1 LSIRTR
7 LALWYTGLLLV
18 ILVVIGGLGYR
29 ALAWSLTQDVDA
41 SLVTVAQVISD
52 LHRASPELPGEAALG
67 EIVGPEFY
75 DKLFQFLDPRGR
87 PANRST
93 SLRHRSLPLSA
104 TAQENA
110 ARGQHTFE
118 TVSLDGHGRV
128 RLLTMPIEQAG
139 QPAQL
144 IQVGIPLK
152 RVEGTLRRYLQIVA
166 ALVPLGV
173 GLAAVG
179 GAVIARAALAPVD
192 EMARSARRIT
202 AEALGQRIAR
212 RGANDEL
219 DYLAETLNGMLG
231 RLEEAFGAMRRF
243 TADAAHELRTP
254 LTALKGGIEVA
265 LRASRSAAE
274 YRGVLR
280 GSLEEVNRLI
290 HLAEDLL
297 LLSRS
302 STGAGIRRE
311 RVELEPLLLEILE
324 IGARL
329 AREAGVVMSLS
340 RITPAQVIGDE
351 SALRR
356 ALLNLVE
363 NALKYTPA
371 GGRVEL
377 SLAQEAGSV
386 LIVVEDTGIGI
397 DPADAERIFQPFVRL
412 DEARSRETGGSGLGL
427 SIARSIVLAHGG
439 ALSLESAPKIGSRF
453 TMRLPSA

>member
-1 LSIRTR
+1 
-7 LALWYTGLLLV
+7 
-18 ILVVIGGLGYR
+18 
-29 ALAWSLTQDVDA
+29 
-41 SLVTVAQVISD
+41 
-52 LHRASPELPGEAALG
+52 
-67 EIVGPEFY
+67 
-75 DKLFQFLDPRGR
+75 
-87 PANRST
+87 
-93 SLRHRSLPLSA
+93 
-104 TAQENA
+104 
-110 ARGQHTFE
+110 
-118 TVSLDGHGRV
+118 
-128 RLLTMPIEQAG
+128 
-139 QPAQL
+139 
-144 IQVGIPLK
+144 
-152 RVEGTLRRYLQIVA
+152 
-166 ALVPLGV
+166 
-173 GLAAVG
+173 
-179 GAVIARAALAPVD
+179 
-192 EMARSARRIT
+192 
-202 AEALGQRIAR
+202 
-212 RGANDEL
+212 
-219 DYLAETLNGMLG
+219 
-231 RLEEAFGAMRRF
+231 MRRF

-274 YRGVLR
+274 YRGVLT